1 MVGLTKQIKK
11 KMNKTELQGIIGA
24 WWVWNEEQSQMG
36 EAYQFE
42 SQIGD
47 WESGF
52 RNWSKEGYQADTTFQ
67 IVKCKDIRLE
77 NGLVR
82 GLSIRLESG
91 IHFTDGI
98 LNIKTGEWVEK
109 EIVGN
114 VTGSFVV
121 RGASIDG

>member
-1 MVGLTKQIKK
+1 MNIKENE
-11 KMNKTELQGIIGA
+11 MNKTELQGIITA

-36 EAYQFE
+36 EAYQFVQ
-42 SQIGD
+42 QIGD
-47 WESGF
+47 WKSGF
-52 RNWSKEGYQADTTFQ
+52 RNWSKEGYEGDTTFQ

-77 NGLVR
+77 NGIVR

-98 LNIKTGEWVEK
+98 LNIKTGEWIEK
-109 EIVGN
+109 EIEGN
-114 VTGSFVV
+114 TTGSFII